1 MAVRYST
8 AEILDIAVKM
18 EQSAAAYYTQAA
30 GMAKEAGL
38 KKLLAGMAEM
48 EKGHE
53 KTFADM
59 RSKLTE
65 ADQEIEP
72 LDPGNEMLFYL
83 QESARLHAWEG
94 KKGPDAPLTG
104 KETPIQ
110 ILQIAMNAEK
120 EAVFFYTGVKDFVPQ
135 KTGRAKIDAIIREEA
150 LHLGA
155 LKKQLMALQKK

>member
-18 EQSAAAYYTQAA
+18 EQSASAYYTQAA
-30 GMAKEAGL
+30 GIAKDPGL
-38 KKLLAGMAEM
+38 KKVLEGMADM

-53 KTFADM
+53 KTFSEM
-59 RSKLTE
+59 KSKLTD
-65 ADQEIEP
+65 ADKKIEEQ
-72 LDPGNEMLFYL
+72 DPGNEMLFYL

-94 KKGPDAPLTG
+94 KKGPDTGLTG
-104 KETPIQ
+104 KETPIE

-135 KTGRAKIDAIIREEA
+135 ETGRAKIDAIIREEA
-150 LHLGA
+150 IHLGT
-155 LKKQLMALQKK
+155 LKKRLMELQK